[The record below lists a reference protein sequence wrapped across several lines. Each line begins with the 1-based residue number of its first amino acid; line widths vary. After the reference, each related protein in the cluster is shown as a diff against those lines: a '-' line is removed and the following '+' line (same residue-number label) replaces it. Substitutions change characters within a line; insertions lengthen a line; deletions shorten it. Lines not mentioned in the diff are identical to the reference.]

1 MIVSVINFIALD
13 LEMCVSCIALAPE
26 EICSNELLRNSRSR
40 KDFHVAV
47 VVLRPA
53 RICFRKRDSAS
64 HRLTH
69 FSLERR

>member
-1 MIVSVINFIALD
+1 MIVTVNDFINFD

-26 EICSNELLRNSRSR
+26 EI

-53 RICFRKRDSAS
+53 RICLRKRDSAS

>member
-1 MIVSVINFIALD
+1 MIVSVLNFIVLD

-26 EICSNELLRNSRSR
+26 EI
-40 KDFHVAV
+40 KDFHVAI

-53 RICFRKRDSAS
+53 RICLRKRDSAS

-69 FSLERR
+69 CSLERR

>member
-26 EICSNELLRNSRSR
+26 EICSNDSR
-40 KDFHVAV
+40 KNFHVAV

-53 RICFRKRDSAS
+53 CICFRKRNSAS

>member
-26 EICSNELLRNSRSR
+26 EI

-53 RICFRKRDSAS
+53 RICIRKRDSAS